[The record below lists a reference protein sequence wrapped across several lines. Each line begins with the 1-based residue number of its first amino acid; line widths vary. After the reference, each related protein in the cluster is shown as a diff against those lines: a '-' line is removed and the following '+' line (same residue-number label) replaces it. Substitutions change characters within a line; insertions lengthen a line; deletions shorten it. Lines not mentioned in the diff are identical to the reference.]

1 MTGKLNAWNGRNVTL
16 ARRLTLVKSVLTSQ
30 VIHLLSA
37 LRVPKG
43 ILKLI
48 DNKRKQFLWV
58 GNEVLTGGKCKVNWI
73 RAARS
78 KRGGG
83 LGILRLGKFSR
94 ALRLR
99 WLWKQCKKEQGQWLD
114 TETPCT
120 TKDKLLF
127 AAATTITV
135 GNGERISFW
144 ENAWLHGRRPRD
156 IAPAVYNISKK
167 KNRSLREALANNNWV
182 HDLDLHNERF
192 SAVHFSEYCDLWRQ
206 VSHVTLQP
214 DIPNNID

>member
-1 MTGKLNAWNGRNVTL
+1 
-16 ARRLTLVKSVLTSQ
+16 
-30 VIHLLSA
+30 
-37 LRVPKG
+37 VPKE
-43 ILKLI
+43 ILKLL
-48 DNKRKQFLWV
+48 DDKQKKFMCA
-58 GNEVLTGGKCKVNWI
+58 GNEELTGGKCKVNWI

-99 WLWKQCKKEQGQWLD
+99 WRWKQCKKEQGQWLD

-127 AAATTITV
+127 GAATTITV

-192 SAVHFSEYCDLWRQ
+192 SAVHFSEYCDL
-206 VSHVTLQP
+206 
-214 DIPNNID
+214 